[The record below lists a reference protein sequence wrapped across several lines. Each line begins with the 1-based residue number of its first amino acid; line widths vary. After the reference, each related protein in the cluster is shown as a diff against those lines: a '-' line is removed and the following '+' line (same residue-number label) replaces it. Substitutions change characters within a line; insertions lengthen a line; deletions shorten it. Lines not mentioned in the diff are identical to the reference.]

1 MDGIAV
7 PSVESELSIGR
18 KDSSPRMERVLSS
31 LPKDTPLCGEA
42 EGSRVREEQ
51 LRCVDKEAF

>member
-1 MDGIAV
+1 MDGIVV

-31 LPKDTPLCGEA
+31 LPKDAPLCGEA
-42 EGSRVREEQ
+42 EGSRVGEEG
-51 LRCVDKEAF
+51 LKCV